1 MLGILYLTVLCDHP
15 CLVSLLFA
23 ILLRLVTFLT
33 FFITCLSCFSS
44 RHVPQLRFAITQQK
58 SVFTDSILG
67 PLIQVL
73 ATPVVLVDWPKHPFK
88 HRVNPSLDGW
98 RPALPLWRSVEPI
111 DPGIQKAWSL
121 IHSFRAIHVC
131 DRDLSQSF
139 QVPSLIDNIM
149 HTLLLW

>member
-73 ATPVVLVDWPKHPFK
+73 ATPVVLVD
-88 HRVNPSLDGW
+88 
-98 RPALPLWRSVEPI
+98 
-111 DPGIQKAWSL
+111 
-121 IHSFRAIHVC
+121 
-131 DRDLSQSF
+131 
-139 QVPSLIDNIM
+139 
-149 HTLLLW
+149 